1 MNKKLLPW
9 LITICALGL
18 AVTAAYYSIIG
29 LSRLFAGVATA
40 VIIMASFLELSK
52 IVLAT
57 LLHTYWKE
65 LRLLSKI
72 YFTSSLIILSIL
84 TSAGIYGMLSGG
96 YQEIAGKSKIGD
108 KEITLIQSQLD
119 TKNKN
124 REYTLLQ
131 LSQTQKSIVDLRLAL
146 SNNVQTYKDKSGAIL
161 STTSSANRKAFE
173 KQLLVAQED
182 EKQLSNK
189 IEEIDQEI
197 LQISSKKLEKETE
210 SESNAELGPLK
221 YIALLTGISMDE
233 VINWLILIIIFVF
246 DPLAISLVIA
256 ANFAFDQTRNP
267 ENIKKDYQI
276 YQSPPAEEPQI
287 TDTPPTEPTEIPI
300 QKKILKTM
308 RDIFKKKKY

>member
-65 LRLLSKI
+65 LRLLFKI
-72 YFTSSLIILSIL
+72 YFTLSLIILSIL

-189 IEEIDQEI
+189 TR
-197 LQISSKKLEKETE
+197 S
-210 SESNAELGPLK
+210 
-221 YIALLTGISMDE
+221 
-233 VINWLILIIIFVF
+233 INK
-246 DPLAISLVIA
+246 SL
-256 ANFAFDQTRNP
+256 
-267 ENIKKDYQI
+267 
-276 YQSPPAEEPQI
+276 
-287 TDTPPTEPTEIPI
+287 
-300 QKKILKTM
+300 
-308 RDIFKKKKY
+308 